1 MTCSSSC
8 FSDGESLYKS
18 IKKRGIVIREA
29 SGRVC
34 LHSSCTLI
42 CQSGRVCTISWKWW
56 DVIEMS
62 YGIVKN
68 KCVWG
73 GVESWVTG
81 LQESVPLI
89 ASQPIGETEWYP
101 ATLTERGGGR
111 RNSSQFSLSLH
122 PVLQPQLLQFFGNS
136 PRGRCFLA
144 ARQYAILASL
154 EGFDAWCETKWI
166 SFGERRSLILKSY
179 SSAKREMKVCCVCV
193 CVLCECVWVR
203 RQWKMAGNKHFWH
216 TGAPIHIPLKVFLR
230 ISHILIPLVHIL
242 EHGLHLWECLLWI
255 ELSLNTDLSN
265 VFVQRAKFCVCQ
277 ILSQCIQRGWDT

>member
-62 YGIVKN
+62 HGIVKN

-101 ATLTERGGGR
+101 ATLTGRGGGR
-111 RNSSQFSLSLH
+111 TAHNFH
-122 PVLQPQLLQFFGNS
+122 YP
-136 PRGRCFLA
+136 C
-144 ARQYAILASL
+144 IL
-154 EGFDAWCETKWI
+154 
-166 SFGERRSLILKSY
+166 Y
-179 SSAKREMKVCCVCV
+179 SSHNCFSF
-193 CVLCECVWVR
+193 LGILPG
-203 RQWKMAGNKHFWH
+203 AGVFLQHDSMLSWLH
-216 TGAPIHIPLKVFLR
+216 WKVFL
-230 ISHILIPLVHIL
+230 LNIP
-242 EHGLHLWECLLWI
+242 
-255 ELSLNTDLSN
+255 N
-265 VFVQRAKFCVCQ
+265 
-277 ILSQCIQRGWDT
+277 